1 MSIVRTTSQRGQG
14 MVEYIII
21 LAMIAIA
28 AIGIYSLFGKTVR
41 NQAAGLTQE
50 LAGKAGA
57 QQIQAAQTASNK
69 ASSNANQ
76 AKDMG
81 SYDKANIGQ

>member
-1 MSIVRTTSQRGQG
+1 MSMIRTNSQRGQG

-50 LAGKAGA
+50 LAGKQGA
-57 QQIQAAQTASNK
+57 QQITAAQTASNK
-69 ASSNANQ
+69 AASNANQ

>member
-1 MSIVRTTSQRGQG
+1 MSLFRTKFQRGQG

-21 LAMIAIA
+21 LAMIGIA

-50 LAGKAGA
+50 LAGKQGV
-57 QQIQAAQTASNK
+57 QQIQNAQAASNK
-69 ASSNANQ
+69 SAGNANQ

>member
-1 MSIVRTTSQRGQG
+1 MIINRKKLQRGQG

-28 AIGIYSLFGKTVR
+28 AIGIYSIFGKTVR

-69 ASSNANQ
+69 GAGFANN

-81 SYDKANIGQ
+81 SYDKNNIGQ

>member
-1 MSIVRTTSQRGQG
+1 MIFNRKNLQRGQG

-41 NQAAGLTQE
+41 NQASGLTME
-50 LAGKAGA
+50 LAGKTGNGQITAAKAAADKGAGF
-57 QQIQAAQTASNK
+57 
-69 ASSNANQ
+69 ANNT
-76 AKDMG
+76 KDMG
-81 SYDKANIGQ
+81 TYDKNNVGQ